1 MGTIKRR
8 DSPAGHRQ
16 LRRKWSRAAVSSIAW
31 PLEVR
36 ISTEDGTPLD
46 STVTSRTTV
55 PSMRAERAAEGSE
68 GAGNRPPPAAENGTG
83 GEPPGVP
90 PARAG
95 RVAEGALLEV
105 AAGEAGAGAGL
116 VLGSG
121 SAGAGFGGGGS
132 CGGRTGGV
140 SGSGSG
146 A

>member
-1 MGTIKRR
+1 MGTMKSR

-46 STVTSRTTV
+46 STVTSKTTV
-55 PSMRAERAAEGSE
+55 PSIRAERAAEGYE
-68 GAGNRPPPAAENGTG
+68 GAGNRPPPVAENGTG
-83 GEPPGVP
+83 WEPPGVP

-95 RVAEGALLEV
+95 LAAEGEALE
-105 AAGEAGAGAGL
+105 AAVGEAGAGAGL

-121 SAGAGFGGGGS
+121 SAGAGLGGGGS
-132 CGGRTGGV
+132 CGGCTGVG
-140 SGSGSG
+140 SGSGS
-146 A
+146 AA